1 MLLRELLRDV
11 VHRDIVTQYFLRS
24 ARPLMMLA
32 LHLIASIGEIAHFA
46 AWIES
51 KRWPLYA

>member
-11 VHRDIVTQYFLRS
+11 VHRYIVTRHSLRS
-24 ARPLMMLA
+24 ARPLMTLA
-32 LHLIASIGEIAHFA
+32 LHLFASIGEIAHFA
-46 AWIES
+46 VWIES